1 MVSLISSYRQ
11 QATEIEH
18 TVTQSGVRS
27 SVFRSPAYTDKERWR
42 MNQQETMRVPLR
54 ERNKQRVIQRI
65 QGVAF
70 ELFRTIGYEQTT
82 MDAIAEKAET
92 SRGTVFKYFPTKS
105 SLWLLFMKRLYVEQ
119 VHPQVKGYLDTHPS
133 TLDALHF
140 LFTRIYE
147 QVFQFPE
154 VGREFQALQQALL
167 KERPA
172 YTDINKDSG
181 FLDMIQIILEHGQQ
195 QGDVRRDIALEK
207 LTRYVTMLY
216 ISHVSEMLEKNYLL
230 EIETLL
236 EFLRSGLC

>member
-1 MVSLISSYRQ
+1 
-11 QATEIEH
+11 
-18 TVTQSGVRS
+18 
-27 SVFRSPAYTDKERWR
+27 
-42 MNQQETMRVPLR
+42 MRVPLR

-65 QGVAF
+65 QEVAF
-70 ELFRTIGYEQTT
+70 ELFRTAGYEKTT
-82 MDAIAEKAET
+82 MDVIAEKAET
-92 SRGTVFKYFPTKS
+92 SRGTLFKYFPTKG

-119 VHPQVKGYLDTHPS
+119 VQPQVRMYLDTNPS
-133 TLDALHF
+133 TFHALQF

-154 VGREFQALQQALL
+154 VGREFQALRQSLL
-167 KERPA
+167 KARPE

-181 FLDMIQIILEHGQQ
+181 FLDMIQIILDHGQQ
-195 QGDVRRDIALEK
+195 QGDVRRDIPLEK

-236 EFLRSGLC
+236 EFLRTGLSGRVV

>member
-1 MVSLISSYRQ
+1 
-11 QATEIEH
+11 
-18 TVTQSGVRS
+18 
-27 SVFRSPAYTDKERWR
+27 

-65 QGVAF
+65 EEAAF
-70 ELFRTIGYEQTT
+70 ELFRTVGYAQTT

-105 SLWLLFMKRLYVEQ
+105 SLWLLFMKRLYVEG
-119 VHPQVKGYLDTHPS
+119 VHPQVKEYLDSHPS
-133 TLDALHF
+133 TLDALRF

-147 QVFQFPE
+147 QVFQFPG
-154 VGREFQALQQALL
+154 VGREFQALQQSLPKSRA
-167 KERPA
+167 A
-172 YTDINKDSG
+172 YTDINTDSG
-181 FLDMIQIILEHGQQ
+181 FLDMIQMILEHGQR

>member
-1 MVSLISSYRQ
+1 
-11 QATEIEH
+11 
-18 TVTQSGVRS
+18 
-27 SVFRSPAYTDKERWR
+27 

-65 QGVAF
+65 QEAAF

-105 SLWLLFMKRLYVEQ
+105 SLWLLFMKRLYVDQ
-119 VHPQVKGYLDTHPS
+119 VQPQVKVYLDTNPS
-133 TLDALHF
+133 TPHALQF

-154 VGREFQALQQALL
+154 VGREFQALQQSLL
-167 KERPA
+167 KARPA

-181 FLDMIQIILEHGQQ
+181 FLDMIQMILEHGQQ
-195 QGDVRRDIALEK
+195 QGDVRRDIPLEK
-207 LTRYVTMLY
+207 LTRYTTVLY
-216 ISHVSEMLEKNYLL
+216 ISHVSEMLERDYLL

-236 EFLRSGLC
+236 EFLRSGFCY

>member
-1 MVSLISSYRQ
+1 MVSLISSYGER
-11 QATEIEH
+11 ATEIEK
-18 TVTQSGVRS
+18 VTQSGVRS
-27 SVFRSPAYTDKERWR
+27 SVFRSPAYKDKERWC

-119 VHPQVKGYLDTHPS
+119 VHPQVKGFLDTHPS
-133 TLDALHF
+133 TLDALQF

-154 VGREFQALQQALL
+154 VGREFQALQRSLL
-167 KERPA
+167 KEHPA

-181 FLDMIQIILEHGQQ
+181 FLDMIQMILEHGQQ
-195 QGDVRRDIALEK
+195 QGDVRRDLPLEE

-236 EFLRSGLC
+236 EFLRSGLS

>member
-1 MVSLISSYRQ
+1 
-11 QATEIEH
+11 
-18 TVTQSGVRS
+18 
-27 SVFRSPAYTDKERWR
+27 

-65 QGVAF
+65 QEVAF
-70 ELFRTIGYEQTT
+70 DLFRTVGYEQTT

-105 SLWLLFMKRLYVEQ
+105 SLWLPFMKQLYVEQ
-119 VHPQVKGYLDTHPS
+119 VQPQVKVYLDTHPS
-133 TLDALHF
+133 TLDALQF
-140 LFTRIYE
+140 LFTCIYE

-154 VGREFQALQQALL
+154 VGHAFQALQQDVL
-167 KERPA
+167 KAHPA
-172 YTDINKDSG
+172 NADINKDSG
-181 FLDMIQIILEHGQQ
+181 FLDMIQMILGHGQQ
-195 QGDVRRDIALEK
+195 QGDVRRDIPLEK

-216 ISHVSEMLEKNYLL
+216 ISQVSELLEKNASPEYLL